1 MSIIII
7 TIIIFL
13 CTVNGKGEWSLH
25 DLEVGEV
32 QNLHKISNVGDCQLR
47 EKLARGGNWAMFRFK
62 AVGTIQGGGYAAA
75 SSSSWSMINDHC
87 YYNTFRCLAIEA
99 EAFKDYILLPVIII
113 PFIPSTLPS
122 WMYGLCNSKLS
133 KNFHFQK
140 TLATIVGRIRWD
152 LGRMFFKRCSQ

>member
-1 MSIIII
+1 MRGSIIII

-75 SSSSWSMINDHC
+75 SSSS
-87 YYNTFRCLAIEA
+87 
-99 EAFKDYILLPVIII
+99 
-113 PFIPSTLPS
+113 
-122 WMYGLCNSKLS
+122 
-133 KNFHFQK
+133 
-140 TLATIVGRIRWD
+140 
-152 LGRMFFKRCSQ
+152 

>member
-1 MSIIII
+1 MHCHQYYHNYSQHDIMSIIII
-7 TIIIFL
+7 IIIIFL

-32 QNLHKISNVGDCQLR
+32 QNLHKISNVGGCQLR

-62 AVGTIQGGGYAAA
+62 AVGTIARFSGRGPCG
-75 SSSSWSMINDHC
+75 SIIIIIIMINDHC
-87 YYNTFRCLAIEA
+87 YYNTI

-122 WMYGLCNSKLS
+122 WVHGKEE
-133 KNFHFQK
+133 
-140 TLATIVGRIRWD
+140 
-152 LGRMFFKRCSQ
+152 

>member
-32 QNLHKISNVGDCQLR
+32 QNLHKISNVGGCQLR

-62 AVGTIQGGGYAAA
+62 AVGTIQGGGHAAA
-75 SSSSWSMINDHC
+75 SS
-87 YYNTFRCLAIEA
+87 
-99 EAFKDYILLPVIII
+99 
-113 PFIPSTLPS
+113 
-122 WMYGLCNSKLS
+122 S

-140 TLATIVGRIRWD
+140 TLATMVGRI
-152 LGRMFFKRCSQ
+152 FF